1 MRRLSY
7 GVAGVGLLLLLWSPA
22 LRAQAVSGTILGT
35 VQDSSG
41 ASVPGAS
48 VTIVNSET
56 GLTRAVTTDS
66 AGEYNAPSLPPGMYN
81 VSGEIKGFKRVSL
94 SGVRLN
100 VDQKARVDLKL
111 EIGDVTES
119 VQVNAAVSLV
129 QADSSELGATVNET
143 QVKELP
149 LNGRD
154 FVQLTRLIPGVSRG
168 VPGANNDG
176 SGNEGWRMSSTFVAN
191 GMRTRDNNFLLDGVD
206 NNELN
211 LNTVII
217 FPSVDAIEEFKVQ
230 TSTYSAEF
238 GRANG
243 GVVNIQI
250 KSGTNTFHGSGFEF
264 LRNDKLDAN
273 DWFNNKNGRA
283 KPPFRQNQFGSTFG
297 GRIIRDKTFFFMDY
311 QGWRVRQAQ
320 AYLSTVPTAAMKSG
334 DFSEL
339 NRAIYDPLSQTPFP
353 NNRIPAARI
362 DPVSKNLIDQ
372 LYPTPNVT
380 GQLSSTGQTISNF

>member
-1 MRRLSY
+1 MRRPNC
-7 GVAGVGLLLLLWSPA
+7 GVSSIALVLLLSSPA

-41 ASVPGAS
+41 AAVPGAS

-56 GLTRAVTTDS
+56 GLTRSVTSDS
-66 AGEYNAPSLPPGMYN
+66 AGEYNVPSLPPGIYN
-81 VSGEIKGFKRVSL
+81 VSGEMKGFKKVSIA
-94 SGVRLN
+94 GVRLN

-111 EIGDVTES
+111 DVGDITES
-119 VQVNAAVSLV
+119 VQVQAAVPLV

-176 SGNEGWRMSSTFVAN
+176 AGNEGWRMSSTFVAN

-217 FPSVDAIEEFKVQ
+217 FPSVDARSEE
-230 TSTYSAEF
+230 
-238 GRANG
+238 R
-243 GVVNIQI
+243 
-250 KSGTNTFHGSGFEF
+250 
-264 LRNDKLDAN
+264 
-273 DWFNNKNGRA
+273 
-283 KPPFRQNQFGSTFG
+283 
-297 GRIIRDKTFFFMDY
+297 
-311 QGWRVRQAQ
+311 
-320 AYLSTVPTAAMKSG
+320 
-334 DFSEL
+334 
-339 NRAIYDPLSQTPFP
+339 
-353 NNRIPAARI
+353 
-362 DPVSKNLIDQ
+362 
-372 LYPTPNVT
+372 
-380 GQLSSTGQTISNF
+380 